1 MRFWIYSQEHAAWWK
16 PNWQGYTRDFVQA
29 GTYSLEDTR
38 KILGGA
44 NFAREKGVRV
54 NEYAILVSP
63 AFTEIPDNVLSI
75 GKETDS

>member
-29 GTYSLEDTR
+29 GTYSLVDAR

-44 NFAREKGVRV
+44 NLGIRV

-63 AFTEIPDNVLSI
+63 AFTEIPENVQPI
-75 GKETDS
+75 WKEADQ